1 MGKTLFEL
9 YDILSWEPLKL
20 NKVRILQYDH
30 VFDIKLLETSYTLN
44 INFIVQVRSSSWFD
58 MEGI

>member
-44 INFIVQVRSSSWFD
+44 INFIVQVRSSS
-58 MEGI
+58 